1 MKQLEALGAR
11 LDGALTALEAHTASP
26 FAEAL
31 LGVAMAVG
39 LIGGGLVGLFVF
51 LKLLTALF

>member
-1 MKQLEALGAR
+1 MKR
-11 LDGALTALEAHTASP
+11 LDTVGATLDDALDELESHTASP
-26 FAEAL
+26 VAEAL
-31 LGVAMAVG
+31 LGMAMALG